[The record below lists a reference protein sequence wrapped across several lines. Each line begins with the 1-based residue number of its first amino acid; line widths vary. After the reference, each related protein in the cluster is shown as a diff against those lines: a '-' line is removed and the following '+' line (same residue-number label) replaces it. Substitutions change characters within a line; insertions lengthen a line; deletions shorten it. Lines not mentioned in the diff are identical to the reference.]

1 MPIGRIPLRGYDTD
15 EEYQTVWIPKRPQTL
30 DEAKLDRQ
38 YLEDC
43 MLKILN
49 MRGSL
54 RGGKFPDIL
63 KVPFGLIED
72 IIQGMRDK
80 DLIAT
85 TSGGS
90 GLGGNSGLSFGL
102 TTKGNEAA
110 GICAKR
116 SPYCGPA
123 PVEIPDYIQSVEAQK
138 FQTRLVRKQH
148 LERVFSDIK
157 ISQEYLNQL
166 GPAINSGGPIFLYGK
181 PGNGKTTMSERIA
194 RLYRQGIFIPHA
206 IQVNGEIIQVFDQK
220 VHAPVPLEI
229 LPEDH
234 PLRVDPSAADPR
246 WIYVFRPFIIVGGE
260 LTLEMLDLTFLSGQ
274 ASYEAPFQLK
284 ANGGVLLIDDFGRQK
299 VKPSEF
305 LNRWIY
311 PLEKGMDFLSLAS
324 GKKIEV
330 PFEQLIILSTNLDPR
345 DLGDEAFWRRIKYMI
360 ETPSPNSN
368 DFKFIFQSIC
378 AKKKIAF
385 DEDAYNYMVDKYYVQ
400 AQREFRSVH
409 PRDILNRVSD
419 FISYFCLE
427 PKLTRQVVDQA
438 CNSFFGNQAAQS
450 AARMAG

>member
-1 MPIGRIPLRGYDTD
+1 MWL
-15 EEYQTVWIPKRPQTL
+15 PKRPQTL

-38 YLEDC
+38 FVEDC
-43 MLKILN
+43 ILKILN
-49 MRGSL
+49 SRGAT
-54 RGGKFPDIL
+54 RGGKFPEML
-63 KVPFGLIED
+63 KIPYGLMD
-72 IIQGMRDK
+72 TIIQDLRDK

-85 TSGGS
+85 SGGGG
-90 GLGGNSGLSFGL
+90 GLGGNSGLNFGL
-102 TTKGNEAA
+102 TSKGIEVAGVAA
-110 GICAKR
+110 RR
-116 SPYCGPA
+116 SPYVGPA
-123 PVEIPDYIQSVEAQK
+123 PVDIPDYIESVAAQK
-138 FQTRLVRKQH
+138 FQTRLIRRQH

-206 IQVNGEIIQVFDQK
+206 IQINGEIIQVFDQK
-220 VHAPVPLEI
+220 IHKTVPLEI

-234 PLRVDPSAADPR
+234 PLRVDPNAADPR
-246 WIYVFRPFIIVGGE
+246 WVYVFRPFIVVGGE

-299 VKPSEF
+299 VKPTEF

-330 PFEQLIILSTNLDPR
+330 PFEQLIILSTNLDPK

-360 ETPSPNSN
+360 ETPSPTAA
-368 DFKFIFQSIC
+368 DFKFIFQTIC
-378 AKKKIAF
+378 AKKNVVF
-385 DEDAYNYMVDKYYVQ
+385 DEDAFAYMVDKYYKQ
-400 AQREFRSVH
+400 ARREFRSVH
-409 PRDILNRVSD
+409 PRDIINRVSD
-419 FISYFCLE
+419 FISYFGLE
-427 PKLTRQVVDQA
+427 AKLTRSVVDQA
-438 CNSFFGNQAAQS
+438 CDSFFGNQAAQS
-450 AARMAG
+450 AAEPAAKITRAAG